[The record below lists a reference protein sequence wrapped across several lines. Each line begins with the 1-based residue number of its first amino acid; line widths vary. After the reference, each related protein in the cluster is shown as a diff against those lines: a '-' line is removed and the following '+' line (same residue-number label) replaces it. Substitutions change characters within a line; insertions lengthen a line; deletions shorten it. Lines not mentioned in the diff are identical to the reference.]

1 MSGALLI
8 FREDQ
13 QCGIQRK
20 AQTLYVSEN
29 CIVRKRGA
37 RRSGILI
44 LDDVAVS
51 DSLQELIPLVL
62 QVGEVSGI
70 DETQLHFGCHS
81 ESFEFLSLK
90 VRADQNLPVVCEAD
104 QELVEKRVK
113 VRGKEEPVIAVQPLI
128 PRLTVFPG
136 LRMTCPEALQAPQHR
151 SRRSGLP
158 RSLQDG
164 CDKAAD
170 RTVRS

>member
-136 LRMTCPEALQAPQHR
+136 LRMTCPKHFRYL
-151 SRRSGLP
+151 SRYFKKIG
-158 RSLQDG
+158 
-164 CDKAAD
+164 
-170 RTVRS
+170 

>member
-70 DETQLHFGCHS
+70 DET
-81 ESFEFLSLK
+81 
-90 VRADQNLPVVCEAD
+90 
-104 QELVEKRVK
+104 
-113 VRGKEEPVIAVQPLI
+113 
-128 PRLTVFPG
+128 
-136 LRMTCPEALQAPQHR
+136 
-151 SRRSGLP
+151 
-158 RSLQDG
+158 
-164 CDKAAD
+164 
-170 RTVRS
+170 